1 MALDYVIVGAGLFGS
16 VMARRVAEAGH
27 AALVVERRPHIGG
40 NCFTESVDGIE
51 VHRYGP
57 HIFHTNDARVWEFVA
72 RFTRMNHYRHR
83 GCVRHGERLFSFP
96 INLMTLHQLWGARS
110 PAEAE
115 AKLAEVRVPC
125 AKPRNLE
132 EWILS
137 QVGRELYE
145 TFIRG
150 YTQKQWGRDPAQLPA
165 AIIRRLPIR
174 LTWDDSYFGDRYQG
188 IPEQGYTRM
197 FENLLDHP
205 LIRVETSVDFLAE
218 RRELL
223 TAGRRLVYSGL
234 IDQFFDYRYG
244 PLEYRSLRFD
254 VQRRRGNF
262 QGAAVVNEA
271 AAEVPHTRIIEH
283 KHFALQES
291 DATVLTYEYPQAFAP
306 GGEAYYPI
314 RDAQNS
320 TLYDRYAR
328 LAAHEAPNVLFGG
341 RLGSFQYYDMH
352 QVIGE
357 ALAAADRELGLTTTM
372 RRAA

>member
-1 MALDYVIVGAGLFGS
+1 VAFDYVIVGAGLFGS
-16 VMARRVAEAGH
+16 IFARRVAEAGGT
-27 AALVVERRPHIGG
+27 ALVVERRPHIGG
-40 NCFTESVDGIE
+40 NCYTESLDGIE

-57 HIFHTNDARVWEFVA
+57 HIFHTDSSRVWEFVT

-83 GCVRHGERLFSFP
+83 GLVRHGERLLSFP
-96 INLMTLHQLWGARS
+96 INLCTLHQLWGVRS

-125 AKPRNLE
+125 DKPRNLE
-132 EWILS
+132 EWILA

-150 YTQKQWGRDPAQLPA
+150 YTQKQWGRDPAELPA

-188 IPEQGYTRM
+188 IPEQGYTRL

-205 LIRVETSVDFLAE
+205 RIRVQTSVDFLAE
-218 RRELL
+218 RRELSP
-223 TAGRRLVYSGL
+223 AGRRLVYSGP

-254 VQRRRGNF
+254 VQRRNDVF
-262 QGAAVVNEA
+262 QGAAVVNYTA
-271 AAEVPHTRIIEH
+271 PEVPFTRIIEH
-283 KHFALQES
+283 KHFALQTS
-291 DATVLTYEYPQAFAP
+291 DATVLTYEYPQAYTP
-306 GGEAYYPI
+306 GGEAFYPI
-314 RDAQNS
+314 RDTKNAA
-320 TLYDRYAR
+320 LYDRYR
-328 LAAHEAPNVLFGG
+328 LLAAHEAPHVIFGG

-357 ALAAADRELGLTTTM
+357 ALAAADSELGQTAS